1 MDDLLIT
8 GIKSEIN
15 KIIYIK
21 KKKKKNKNIKKK
33 KKAKY

>member
-21 KKKKKNKNIKKK
+21 KKKKKNKKIKK
-33 KKAKY
+33 